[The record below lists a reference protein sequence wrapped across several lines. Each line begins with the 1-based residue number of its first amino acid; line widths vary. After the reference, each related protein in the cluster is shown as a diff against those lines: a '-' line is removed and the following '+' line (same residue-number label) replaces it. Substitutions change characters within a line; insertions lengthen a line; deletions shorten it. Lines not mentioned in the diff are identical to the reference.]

1 MNLTVLAHEETGM
14 EWCKDTGRILCNV
27 PEKDDDESVWMIRN
41 SRPGNNTFNT
51 IYYNTPDEKERAPK
65 DPLKGKTL
73 VPYLRSLKL
82 KFDRPVD
89 VILSNAKIKNVWA
102 KIFKQEPEDLTRL
115 AQSKSAAP
123 ADTKSAPGQSSTKP
137 SNTGAQPSNTGA
149 QPSTTA
155 STTAS
160 TANDDGVVTPR
171 EPLYLAYINKHCG
184 NVHSR
189 FYQRISDAFQEKF
202 GRVMSTDLTRMLCR
216 EMMAGKRDNYQNTLV
231 FLRWNGGKLPDY
243 PTLVEK
249 AALQKEREKQGYGSW
264 AWVLDRGQ
272 ASD

>member
-1 MNLTVLAHEETGM
+1 MSLTVLAHEETGM
-14 EWCKDTGRILCNV
+14 ERCKDTGRILCNV
-27 PEKDDDESVWMIRN
+27 PEKDDDESFWMIRN

-82 KFDRPVD
+82 KFDRPGPYFWP
-89 VILSNAKIKNVWA
+89 IKSDSDCNIRKVWA
-102 KIFKQEPEDLTRL
+102 KIFNQEPEDLTRL
-115 AQSKSAAP
+115 TQSKQAAP

-137 SNTGAQPSNTGA
+137 PDTGA

-155 STTAS
+155 STATTAAS
-160 TANDDGVVTPR
+160 SR
-171 EPLYLAYINKHCG
+171 EPLYLSYINKHCG